1 MLCPEVS
8 KVALQ
13 VDQTGALVHQ
23 LAEAR
28 RVAAEA
34 GARQRWLEDELD
46 AKLDMISELQVGAG
60 AGAEMT
66 PA

>member
-1 MLCPEVS
+1 M
-8 KVALQ
+8 Q
-13 VDQTGALVHQ
+13 Q

>member
-1 MLCPEVS
+1 MCP
-8 KVALQ
+8 KVPNNSLQ
-13 VDQTGALVHQ
+13 VDQTGALVQQ

-34 GARQRWLEDELD
+34 EARQRWREDELD

-60 AGAEMT
+60 AMANM
-66 PA
+66 A